1 MAIKNDNWKTRI
13 MNCGIL
19 VFPQHSETNK
29 KCPVVTR
36 NGRAVFGWVDTSY
49 CHQDAVWEKN
59 MMRLV
64 MGTTRFQ
71 KSSLWFLWLLSP
83 VFAFISQRFQP
94 QFNEVKVI
102 FTQHFDNR
110 CFHRKKKHK
119 SINPT
124 LSLHQD
130 NTIRIPSHCS
140 SRSNQIFHHGIG
152 PGSWTG
158 PMDPQNWPI
167 FSHETND
174 LGPIAIC
181 CDMFL
186 QKHPGKT

>member
-1 MAIKNDNWKTRI
+1 
-13 MNCGIL
+13 
-19 VFPQHSETNK
+19 
-29 KCPVVTR
+29 
-36 NGRAVFGWVDTSY
+36 
-49 CHQDAVWEKN
+49 

-71 KSSLWFLWLLSP
+71 KRTLWCLWFRSP

-102 FTQHFDNR
+102 LTQHFDNR

-130 NTIRIPSHCS
+130 NTVPSEF
-140 SRSNQIFHHGIG
+140 NLIAVADLQIFHHGIG
-152 PGSWTG
+152 PESWTVL
-158 PMDPQNWPI
+158 DPQN
-167 FSHETND
+167 
-174 LGPIAIC
+174 
-181 CDMFL
+181 
-186 QKHPGKT
+186 